1 MKALRNCLLVVGI
14 MCCAH
19 VQGAAVPVKTGVP
32 STSGLGAVLSE
43 LNDNLGKL
51 SSSINP
57 NAVPV
62 KVTPAPV
69 VSPVQNQSQTNA
81 AQPSDQSDTDS
92 DDTSDDS
99 PVGVDTSRTGG
110 AALGGGTSSRGGT
123 ARSSVSSS
131 AATSPSLSSG
141 GSSLASASSPSAS
154 SSTGATGAP
163 STATPTSTPAVASTT
178 ATPNPTAPVA
188 VPAAAQQQQ
197 TAQAATTSPVSAR
210 TAQAAS
216 TTTAAQ
222 PEQQSTNQSTANA
235 QEAEPSAPAIASEPI
250 TQSVSEQAPDENE
263 SVPEKPIGG
272 IDTVNI
278 EEGGNWLLKRKAV
291 EDMIDLIGEINRRFS
306 SILEARADYKIKQNQ
321 LDNEYDKFV
330 TEIGFDIGDADKLLA
345 DLLEQLDREQKR
357 QGDLTEQERELLAAI
372 TQKQNEL
379 TVLQEEL
386 QNIHAIESKI
396 NDVMTTVDSQIKIS
410 NGYQNKAWANF
421 QEIKQLLS
429 DEKAEELY
437 YATDA
442 SYKSLQDI
450 YAYLKNTLASYF
462 NDQIQAMRDQMS
474 KIKMSIANLQQIGLD
489 LKHEFEKYEK
499 QDLET
504 DERRTQEE
512 IDKEIREKA
521 AQEAQGFEKKQASKG
536 IFSSIFSSIIRS
548 FTKFFSA
555 IGNFLGGIWD
565 KISSLW
571 KKPMPAVMKAPAI
584 IHEEPI
590 AKEPESAPAV
600 EAQAT

>member
-1 MKALRNCLLVVGI
+1 MKALRSCLLVVGI
-14 MCCAH
+14 MSCAH
-19 VQGAAVPVKTGVP
+19 IQSAVAPLKTGVP
-32 STSGLGAVLSE
+32 STSGLGVVLSE
-43 LNDNLGKL
+43 LNDNLGNL

-69 VSPVQNQSQTNA
+69 VSPVQNQSQTNV
-81 AQPSDQSDTDS
+81 AQPSDQSDTG
-92 DDTSDDS
+92 SDDS
-99 PVGVDTSRTGG
+99 SDDSSADT
-110 AALGGGTSSRGGT
+110 AVGGGISSPVAT
-123 ARSSVSSS
+123 ARSSVSAG
-131 AATSPSLSSG
+131 AASPSLSG
-141 GSSLASASSPSAS
+141 RGSSVASASSQSAIS
-154 SSTGATGAP
+154 GVGATAAQSAMVPTAAIAATSATTAP
-163 STATPTSTPAVASTT
+163 SQAAQ
-178 ATPNPTAPVA
+178 
-188 VPAAAQQQQ
+188 AAAQQQQ
-197 TAQAATTSPVSAR
+197 TASAATTPPAISANAPQ
-210 TAQAAS
+210 TAS
-216 TTTAAQ
+216 TTKTVQAS
-222 PEQQSTNQSTANA
+222 QQSTDQSSQNG
-235 QEAEPSAPAIASEPI
+235 QEVEPSAPAVAAESI
-250 TQSVSEQAPDENE
+250 TQSESQAAPEENE

-345 DLLEQLDREQKR
+345 DLLEQLEREQKR

-372 TQKQNEL
+372 TQKQSEL

-499 QDLET
+499 QDMES
-504 DERRTQEE
+504 DERRSQEE

-521 AQEAQGFEKKQASKG
+521 AQEAQAFEKKQGSKG
-536 IFSSIFSSIIRS
+536 IFASIIRS
-548 FTKFFSA
+548 FTKFFNA
-555 IGNFLGGIWD
+555 IGNFFGGIWD

-571 KKPMPAVMKAPAI
+571 RRPMPAVMKAPAV
-584 IHEEPI
+584 IHEEPL
-590 AKEPESAPAV
+590 AKEPEPAPAV
-600 EAQAT
+600 EAQSA

>member
-1 MKALRNCLLVVGI
+1 MKALRSCLLVVGI
-14 MCCAH
+14 VCCAD
-19 VQGAAVPVKTGVP
+19 VYGAVLPVKTGVP

-43 LNDNLGKL
+43 LQTDLGKL

-57 NAVPV
+57 QAAPIS
-62 KVTPAPV
+62 VTPAPI
-69 VSPVQNQSQTNA
+69 VSPVQNQSQSNV
-81 AQPSDQSDTDS
+81 AQPDNHSATGSDSS
-92 DDTSDDS
+92 GGAGTSQ
-99 PVGVDTSRTGG
+99 TGG
-110 AALGGGTSSRGGT
+110 GASSRAVT
-123 ARSSVSSS
+123 ARPSVFP
-131 AATSPSLSSG
+131 AAGTSPSLSSG
-141 GSSLASASSPSAS
+141 GSPIPSAASSGPA
-154 SSTGATGAP
+154 AP
-163 STATPTSTPAVASTT
+163 STATPVTTPA
-178 ATPNPTAPVA
+178 TAPA
-188 VPAAAQQQQ
+188 ITAPSQTASAAAQQRQQ
-197 TAQAATTSPVSAR
+197 TVPAATTSPASTRASQAAP
-210 TAQAAS
+210 TTAAAQKAQAAS
-216 TTTAAQ
+216 NQGAA
-222 PEQQSTNQSTANA
+222 NG
-235 QEAEPSAPAIASEPI
+235 QEAEPSAPAIAAEAESA
-250 TQSVSEQAPDENE
+250 SEQAPEEDE

-386 QNIHAIESKI
+386 QNIHGIESKI

-499 QDLET
+499 QDLEA

-521 AQEAQGFEKKQASKG
+521 AQEAQALEKKQASRG
-536 IFSSIFSSIIRS
+536 FFSSIVRS
-548 FTKFFSA
+548 FTKFFNG
-555 IGNFLGGIWD
+555 IGNFFFSIWD

-571 KKPMPAVMKAPAI
+571 KKPVPAVMKVPAV
-584 IHEEPI
+584 HEEPV
-590 AKEPESAPAV
+590 AKEPEGAPAA